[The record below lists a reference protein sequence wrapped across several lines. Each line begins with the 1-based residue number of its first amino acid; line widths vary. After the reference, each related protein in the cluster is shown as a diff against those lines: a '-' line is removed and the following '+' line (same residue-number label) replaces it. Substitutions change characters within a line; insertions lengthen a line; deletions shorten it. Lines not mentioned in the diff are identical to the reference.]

1 MSTEFSAPQRDERPR
16 DLVGYG
22 RHVPRVTWPGGARVA
37 VSLCLNYEEGSE
49 RSFAAGDGEH
59 EAGAETGS
67 QVAAELRDLAL
78 ESMFEYGSRA
88 GIFRLLRL
96 FDRYKIRCTAFAS
109 AVALAANPQVAE
121 WLAEAGHEVCSHGY
135 RWSRQWTMS
144 REEERESIQLALA
157 LFERVCGA
165 RPVGWYSRYAPS
177 VNTRELLV
185 EAGFLYDSDA
195 YNDDLPYYVKVGEK
209 DHLVIP
215 YSFTYNDGRYPSGH
229 WGGPNDF
236 LDNARRALDYLWEEG
251 ATHPRMMSIGL
262 HARFA
267 GQASR
272 AAGLAEFVEYAQKR
286 GGVWFARRDEI
297 ARWWSEH
304 HLSFERT

>member
-1 MSTEFSAPQRDERPR
+1 MATEDSAARPDGPPR

-22 RHVPRVTWPGGARVA
+22 RHVPKVTWPNDARVA

-49 RSFAAGDGEH
+49 RSFAAGDGAH

-67 QVAAELRDLAL
+67 QVPAGMRDLAL

-88 GIFRLLRL
+88 GVFRLLRL
-96 FDRYKIRCTAFAS
+96 FDTYQVRCTAFAS
-109 AVALAANPQVAE
+109 AVALAANPEVAA

-135 RWSRQWTMS
+135 RWSPQWTMS
-144 REEERESIQLALA
+144 REAERESIEQALA
-157 LFERVCGA
+157 LFEQVCGA
-165 RPVGWYSRYAPS
+165 RPVGWYSRYGPS

-195 YNDDLPYYVKVGEK
+195 YNDDLPYYVKVGGR

-215 YSFTYNDGRYPSGH
+215 YSFVYNDGRYPSGH
-229 WGGPNDF
+229 WAGPADF
-236 LDNARRALDYLWEEG
+236 LDNTRRALDYLWAEG

-272 AAGLAEFVEYAQKR
+272 AAGLAEFIEYAQQR

-297 ARWWSEH
+297 ARWWAEH
-304 HLSFERT
+304 HRSFPR